1 VERFKLYQLNTLTS
15 EWIVSWF
22 NEIDIGLGREN
33 YSSIP
38 ATAIEMKLEPLY
50 NGTNAQIR
58 LGGLVVRIQVKTKKS
73 KWSIWWPKD
82 SQENIQTNKF

>member
-1 VERFKLYQLNTLTS
+1 MM
-15 EWIVSWF
+15 
-22 NEIDIGLGREN
+22 IDIGLGREN

-73 KWSIWWPKD
+73 K
-82 SQENIQTNKF
+82 